1 MIENDFKKLN
11 FSVLG
16 KSSSL
21 EGDFNFHG
29 DTLLGCKIKGTISM
43 LDKSKITLERGS
55 EVEGSIYCH
64 DIEVFGSFSGSIN
77 ASGTLSIRSS
87 AIVSGKISADK
98 LSIFPG
104 AQINIEGDTTTA
116 E

>member
-16 KSSSL
+16 KNSSL

-77 ASGTLSIRSS
+77 ALALISSVFSLELKSILKVIQQLQNKKTFFNYLKEGSS
-87 AIVSGKISADK
+87 K
-98 LSIFPG
+98 
-104 AQINIEGDTTTA
+104 N
-116 E
+116 